1 MKRKYIENKRPFVK
15 SSYYRFI
22 FNTCFNIGIH
32 VPKTDTCERCE
43 EMKIKKEEG
52 INITN

>member
-32 VPKTDTCERCE
+32 VPKRDRYESCE
-43 EMKIKKEEG
+43 EMKIKKKEG